1 MKWVIAAPFVD
12 VTNVGQ
18 ANWLEPFVP
27 GNRHQFYHVPRSQP
41 LQKWHDRKSK
51 ITGVKDWMIYWE
63 QAKHSLQQDADG
75 LITVFPQLASAVGM
89 QQILCLKQR
98 KPIISWLFNV
108 GTCSLGLR
116 QRMAQLSLRHID
128 RFVVHTRRECE
139 IYSHWLKLPIERFE
153 FVPYQAPNIKIEY
166 EENTDKPFVTSLGSA
181 HRDFP
186 NFFKAVE
193 KLKLPTVLA
202 AGPTALESIEV
213 PPLVQTPFGISRQD
227 CFRLAQQGRIVVVPL
242 KPKDDITAAG
252 QVTIVEAMR
261 MGRPVIATRCNG
273 AEDYIIH
280 GETGLLVE
288 PNSWK
293 SMAEAIEL
301 LWYDD
306 ALRQRLGQ
314 AAKRYADENFSDEA
328 AGANLGRILDHVADN
343 VADRANL
350 GRVFDNMAG
359 LVSPP

>member
-12 VTNVGQ
+12 VTNISQV
-18 ANWLEPFVP
+18 NWLEPFVP

-41 LQKWHDRKSK
+41 LQKWHERKSK
-51 ITGVKDWMIYWE
+51 FTGVKDWLIYWE
-63 QAKHSLQQDADG
+63 QAKCSLKEEADG

-89 QQILCLKQR
+89 HQTLCLKQK
-98 KPIISWLFNV
+98 KPVIAWLFNV
-108 GTCSLGLR
+108 GTCSLGFR
-116 QRMAQLSLRHID
+116 QWLAKLSVQHID
-128 RFVVHTRRECE
+128 RFVVHTRRERE
-139 IYSHWLKLPIERFE
+139 IYSRWLDLPIERFE
-153 FVPYQAPNIKIEY
+153 FVPYQAPNIKVEY
-166 EENTDKPFVTSLGSA
+166 EENTEKPFVTSLGSA

-202 AGPTALESIEV
+202 TGPSALEGIEV
-213 PPLVQTPFGISRQD
+213 PSLVQTPFGISRQD
-227 CFRLAQQGRIVVVPL
+227 CFRFAQQGRIVVLPL
-242 KPKDDITAAG
+242 KPKEGITAAG

-261 MGRPVIATRCNG
+261 MGRPLIATRCNG

-288 PNSWK
+288 PNSWE
-293 SMAEAIEL
+293 SMAEAIEW

-328 AGANLGRILDHVADN
+328 AGAHLGRILDDVAN
-343 VADRANL
+343 S
-350 GRVFDNMAG
+350 
-359 LVSPP
+359 VSPP